1 MYVRK
6 EVVGLVPGTAHR
18 VDLWVRTDGVVR
30 WCDLTVSDPGMPS
43 YLPTAASKMC
53 HAAELAESKKRSK
66 WKLLAPAAVTVQ
78 PLALESTGLIGPA
91 MREFL
96 RVMEKATTH
105 GPSRRAL
112 YVQLSVT
119 CVRFGVEMVREAAGA
134 RSIWAP

>member
-1 MYVRK
+1 MRK
-6 EVVGLVPGTAHR
+6 EIKSLAR
-18 VDLWVRTDGVVR
+18 
-30 WCDLTVSDPGMPS
+30 

-134 RSIWAP
+134 RSIWAH